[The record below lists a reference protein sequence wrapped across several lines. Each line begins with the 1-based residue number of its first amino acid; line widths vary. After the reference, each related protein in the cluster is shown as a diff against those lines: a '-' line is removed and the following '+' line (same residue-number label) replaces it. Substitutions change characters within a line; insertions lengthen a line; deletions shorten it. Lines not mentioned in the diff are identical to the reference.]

1 MECAGWF
8 SFVACSSL
16 IARCISLFG
25 LFHVRQELQIHLSA
39 GVLKRCQRVSVDFLT
54 NWPQLFSYAPGLE
67 QPDRLLD
74 SREKSL
80 VKMCLLHLNPPV
92 FAPAERGS
100 SFGKGTET
108 HASEGVDC
116 RLSWRHEST

>member
-54 NWPQLFSYAPGLE
+54 NGRSFFQTLQASNSLI
-67 QPDRLLD
+67 D
-74 SREKSL
+74 SLIHEKNPF
-80 VKMCLLHLNPPV
+80 VKMHLLQLNLPYSV
-92 FAPAERGS
+92 RQNAVGQQL
-100 SFGKGTET
+100 KG
-108 HASEGVDC
+108 ASG
-116 RLSWRHEST
+116 HT